1 MVKKIVC
8 LLIILFLVA
17 AAVAGCDF
25 FKRESPQE
33 EVPDSGEDSEET
45 LANMRKTIFYL

>member
-1 MVKKIVC
+1 MHGQKIVC

-25 FKRESPQE
+25 FKRKSPE
-33 EVPDSGEDSEET
+33 EVPDSARI
-45 LANMRKTIFYL
+45 LKKPWQI